1 MEKAKEKI
9 GTSRN
14 VENKNMKLNLGLPLN
29 GESQGCV
36 ASRVAEVEIQQSPTQ
51 EENIAKEKFE
61 NFVLNNMANVYT
73 KGEGPKGKKIEGLL
87 YSCTEI
93 DEVKIVCLCHGNFL
107 NADEFVKHAGGGD
120 VVNPLEHIFIEGK
133 QIK

>member
-1 MEKAKEKI
+1 MY
-9 GTSRN
+9 S
-14 VENKNMKLNLGLPLN
+14 
-29 GESQGCV
+29 
-36 ASRVAEVEIQQSPTQ
+36 

-61 NFVLNNMANVYT
+61 NFMLNNMANVYT
-73 KGEGPKGKKIEGLL
+73 KGEGPKGNKVEGLL
-87 YSCTEI
+87 YSCKEI
-93 DEVKIVCLCHGNFL
+93 DQVKIVCLCHGNFL